1 MKLAPIVLATLISF
15 ILFSCSSNKN
25 SKDKLNDWKFTE
37 NIDQNKIEPLDT
49 ETGKMFDILTGAST
63 GVAFNN
69 EVKETYELNYY
80 RYGYSYNGAGVGI
93 CDLNND
99 GLMDIFFTGN
109 VVKDK
114 LFLNKGNLQFED
126 VSDKSNINTLPG
138 WSTGVAFVDINE
150 DGFMDIYV
158 CRARYDEADK
168 RRNLLWVNNGDMTY
182 TERAKEYGIDDDSFS
197 TQANFFDA
205 DNDGDLD
212 LYIVTHPT
220 DFKDK
225 NKQKNF
231 QKIEEGTNTSDR
243 FYRNMGN
250 SKYVESHIESGI
262 NNHGFGLSVTAGD
275 INNDGW
281 QDLFVG
287 NDYIMHDYTYINQKD
302 GTFKEMSKELLY
314 KTSYYGMGTDVADIN
329 NDGLLDMMTV
339 DMAIEGN
346 YGSKTFMQSNKQ
358 TFLRTLVNAGYLQQ
372 YGRNALQLNNGE
384 GKFSE
389 IANFAGV
396 STTGWSWSPLFV
408 DFDND
413 GFKDLYVSNGFLK
426 DSHMDVMETY
436 IKLVRANRLSD
447 STDYYNLRAQLPENS
462 VLMFPNAM
470 FKNNGDL
477 SFDDVR
483 EDWGLYHPSMTYGA
497 AYADLDNDG
506 DVDIVCNN
514 ANYPAFVI
522 RNNSEKE
529 ALTIIYVLLLKV
541 KKQTLMG

>member
-287 NDYIMHDYTYINQKD
+287 NDYIMHDYTYINQKMEHL
-302 GTFKEMSKELLY
+302 KKCLR
-314 KTSYYGMGTDVADIN
+314 SY
-329 NDGLLDMMTV
+329 
-339 DMAIEGN
+339 
-346 YGSKTFMQSNKQ
+346 
-358 TFLRTLVNAGYLQQ
+358 
-372 YGRNALQLNNGE
+372 
-384 GKFSE
+384 
-389 IANFAGV
+389 
-396 STTGWSWSPLFV
+396 
-408 DFDND
+408 
-413 GFKDLYVSNGFLK
+413 
-426 DSHMDVMETY
+426 Y
-436 IKLVRANRLSD
+436 IKLLIMEW
-447 STDYYNLRAQLPENS
+447 AQ
-462 VLMFPNAM
+462 M
-470 FKNNGDL
+470 
-477 SFDDVR
+477 
-483 EDWGLYHPSMTYGA
+483 
-497 AYADLDNDG
+497 
-506 DVDIVCNN
+506 
-514 ANYPAFVI
+514 
-522 RNNSEKE
+522 
-529 ALTIIYVLLLKV
+529 
-541 KKQTLMG
+541 